1 MRETEAEIRELQAL
15 LDRSYER
22 AGDHLRSIIDPERR
36 LDARQVVRYLD
47 GVKHIALATTTADG
61 RPRVGPVDALFL
73 HGRFQG
79 GTAGNSL
86 RMRHMR
92 RRRDVSATH
101 FVGDEIAI
109 TVHGRAVLMG
119 EGDPDVAELEELWIE
134 HYGMA
139 PWGLADEVVMFRI
152 EPESMFT
159 FATSPADHPT

>member
-1 MRETEAEIRELQAL
+1 
-15 LDRSYER
+15 
-22 AGDHLRSIIDPERR
+22 
-36 LDARQVVRYLD
+36 
-47 GVKHIALATTTADG
+47 
-61 RPRVGPVDALFL
+61 VDALFL

-92 RRRDVSATH
+92 RRPDVSATH
-101 FVGDEIAI
+101 YLDDRIAI

-134 HYGMA
+134 AYGA
-139 PWGLADEVVMFRI
+139 PPWGLADEVVMFRI

-159 FATSPADHPT
+159 FAMTPGDHPS